1 TFLTPYVLKPFL
13 TFAKPKITP
22 VAFTGSALTN
32 SVVNQAWKEKDLSA
46 MIGIQ
51 GWSST
56 QLVKAIATAPS
67 GPPIAP
73 EAGAFA
79 FGAKLGFF
87 GNNAP
92 KWGILPSDKT
102 NINQNPYTK
111 GWDTG
116 DKDGTGTLKQP
127 RTIWTDSQG
136 DQISPSAYVER
147 AVPGVNRG

>member
-1 TFLTPYVLKPFL
+1 MAAASEAALKRVRVDVEPLPDPVAPLPPPIVTFLTPYVLKPFL

-22 VAFTGSALTN
+22 VAFTGSALTS

-51 GWSST
+51 GSSST
-56 QLVKAIATAPS
+56 KLVKAIATAPS

-92 KWGILPSDKT
+92 KWAVLPNGK
-102 NINQNPYTK
+102 
-111 GWDTG
+111 
-116 DKDGTGTLKQP
+116 
-127 RTIWTDSQG
+127 
-136 DQISPSAYVER
+136 
-147 AVPGVNRG
+147 